1 VNGHGPGVP
10 AFAQTITML
19 SSAGSAVFGGL
30 VLDLTGH
37 WVGVTALFIFAL
49 AYLLVIVEE
58 FTHLRKSKPVILA
71 AGIIWAIIAYQYAA
85 ESVSHETEEAVRHF
99 LTEFAELF
107 LFLLTA
113 MTYVNA
119 MSERRVFSA
128 LRSWLVNRQF
138 SYQKL
143 FWITGVLAFFLSPI
157 IDNLTT
163 ALVMCA
169 VLLAVGKDNAKFV
182 SIGCVN
188 IVVAANAG
196 GAFSPFGD
204 ITTLMVW
211 QRGVLDFQ
219 TFFALFIPSAV
230 NYLVPAAIMSQ
241 K

>member
-1 VNGHGPGVP
+1 
-10 AFAQTITML
+10 M
-19 SSAGSAVFGGL
+19 
-30 VLDLTGH
+30 DLTGH
-37 WVGVTALFIFAL
+37 WVGAVALLIFAL

-85 ESVSHETEEAVRHF
+85 ESIPHETEEAVRHF

-143 FWITGVLAFFLSPI
+143 FRLPVSSLSSFRP
-157 IDNLTT
+157 
-163 ALVMCA
+163 
-169 VLLAVGKDNAKFV
+169 
-182 SIGCVN
+182 
-188 IVVAANAG
+188 
-196 GAFSPFGD
+196 
-204 ITTLMVW
+204 
-211 QRGVLDFQ
+211 
-219 TFFALFIPSAV
+219 
-230 NYLVPAAIMSQ
+230 
-241 K
+241 